1 MTDDFVARLRIRWEA
16 MGDMANDERAA
27 AATEID
33 ALRQS
38 QRSLMAQVA
47 ALTETLRIVNDGMA
61 ESLAEDARD
70 DELHE
75 RMDDILTRTA
85 NALHGQALKD
95 GLISWHDLPERAER
109 LRNDFKVAQ
118 EAHRDWRMEA
128 TRCRQER
135 DAARR
140 EVCAHL
146 SSESALLAIRRTPEE
161 IAASRGWLCFPPEPK
176 ETP

>member
-16 MGDMANDERAA
+16 MGEMANDERAA
-27 AATEID
+27 AAAEID
-33 ALRQS
+33 TLRSGQREMMAKIAALREQ
-38 QRSLMAQVA
+38 
-47 ALTETLRIVNDGMA
+47 LRIVTECMA
-61 ESLAEDARD
+61 NLSNEADDD

-75 RMDDILTRTA
+75 LMDDILTRTA

-95 GLISWHDLPERAER
+95 GLISWHDLPERAEG
-109 LRNDFKVAQ
+109 L
-118 EAHRDWRMEA
+118 
-128 TRCRQER
+128 RQER

-161 IAASRGWLCFPPEPK
+161 IAASRGWLCFPPDN
-176 ETP
+176 TPA

>member
-1 MTDDFVARLRIRWEA
+1 MTDDFVARLRIRWES
-16 MGDMANDERAA
+16 MGEMANVERAA
-27 AATEID
+27 AAAEIET
-33 ALRQS
+33 LRQS

-61 ESLAEDARD
+61 ESVAEAARD

-95 GLISWHDLPERAER
+95 GLISWHDLPERAEG
-109 LRNDFKVAQ
+109 L
-118 EAHRDWRMEA
+118 
-128 TRCRQER
+128 RQER

>member
-27 AATEID
+27 AAAEID

-61 ESLAEDARD
+61 ERAADAACD
-70 DELHE
+70 DKLRE
-75 RMDDILTRTA
+75 RMSDLLTRTA
-85 NALHGQALKD
+85 NALHGQAPANILH
-95 GLISWHDLPERAER
+95 SWDDLPERAER

-161 IAASRGWLCFPPEPK
+161 IAAGRGWPCFPPEPK

>member
-1 MTDDFVARLRIRWEA
+1 MTDDFVARLRIRWES
-16 MGDMANDERAA
+16 MGEMANVERAA
-27 AATEID
+27 AAAEID

-47 ALTETLRIVNDGMA
+47 ALG
-61 ESLAEDARD
+61 
-70 DELHE
+70 H
-75 RMDDILTRTA
+75 
-85 NALHGQALKD
+85 
-95 GLISWHDLPERAER
+95 
-109 LRNDFKVAQ
+109 
-118 EAHRDWRMEA
+118 
-128 TRCRQER
+128 ER

>member
-1 MTDDFVARLRIRWEA
+1 MTDDFVARLRIRWES

-27 AATEID
+27 AAAEID
-33 ALRQS
+33 TLRQS

-61 ESLAEDARD
+61 ERAADAACD
-70 DELHE
+70 DKLREL
-75 RMDDILTRTA
+75 MDDILTRTA
-85 NALHGQALKD
+85 NAVHAQALKD

-109 LRNDFKVAQ
+109 LRNERNAF
-118 EAHRDWRMEA
+118 EAERDELISIA
-128 TRCRQER
+128 NKLTRER

>member
-27 AATEID
+27 AAAEID

-75 RMDDILTRTA
+75 LMDDLLTRTA

-95 GLISWHDLPERAER
+95 GLISWHDLPERAEG
-109 LRNDFKVAQ
+109 L
-118 EAHRDWRMEA
+118 
-128 TRCRQER
+128 RQER

-161 IAASRGWLCFPPEPK
+161 IAASRGWPCFPPDNAPA
-176 ETP
+176 

>member
-33 ALRQS
+33 TLRQS

-61 ESLAEDARD
+61 ECAESL
-70 DELHE
+70 
-75 RMDDILTRTA
+75 
-85 NALHGQALKD
+85 
-95 GLISWHDLPERAER
+95 
-109 LRNDFKVAQ
+109 
-118 EAHRDWRMEA
+118 
-128 TRCRQER
+128 RQER

-161 IAASRGWLCFPPEPK
+161 IAASRGWLCFPPDNP
-176 ETP
+176 PA